1 MTDSSSWRPG
11 IRIRE
16 FRSATALCLLL
27 FLMLCSVALLLNAK
41 TKEKDDVQWMTSEEA
56 FDSSH
61 NGNPPDSG
69 MIRKVVIDASYEE
82 AFHAAS
88 VAATQAMWDVD
99 KQDKTAGVLL
109 AHRIVDEPLGKV
121 FPDGPQGG
129 TRYGVPGRHLYFYR
143 MKANELSA
151 KQTELVLGGRAQG
164 YCGLLG
170 SPPTLSVK
178 AYKSEWAEY
187 NQKCGE
193 LRAGMWLNANDQ
205 PEISQFVVLLRNN
218 LIAAGGGE

>member
-1 MTDSSSWRPG
+1 MTSSSSWRLRVG
-11 IRIRE
+11 TRE
-16 FRSATALCLLL
+16 FRSGVAVCLLS

-41 TKEKDDVQWMTSEEA
+41 TKDKDDVQWLTSEEA

-69 MIRKVVIDASYEE
+69 SIRKVVIDASYEE

-109 AHRIVDEPLGKV
+109 AHRITDEPPFSEKFWRDHNRIV
-121 FPDGPQGG
+121 DKTG
-129 TRYGVPGRHLYFYR
+129 TKHLYFYR
-143 MKANELSA
+143 VKTNELSA
-151 KQTELVLGGRAQG
+151 KQTEVVVEGKVQG
-164 YCGLLG
+164 YCNLPLKPFFGMG
-170 SPPTLSVK
+170 
-178 AYKSEWAEY
+178 KSFAEDY
-187 NQKCGE
+187 NKNCGE

-205 PEISQFVVLLRNN
+205 LEVSQFVVLLRNN
-218 LIAAGGGE
+218 LIAAGGM